1 MTVDEHDLNDSSFTG
16 LMQTLNLDPIEF
28 KEYKNINSR
37 LTFQELEIIKQDIEK
52 QLNILFDL
60 LNHKYNCDMNTSLIT
75 SDGYPRNDIDV
86 VSIRLIRV
94 RIIRLKNDYKLILEL
109 IDDKMSQEFAQR
121 QINYPIGQQQED
133 DIGGGGGSLS
143 RRIIEY
149 NIPFARVAE
158 VIDGGPAFKAGLKE
172 NDEILL
178 FDHDIHASNN
188 NRLRNLVTRVKIGK
202 SIPVEIKRNQNE
214 KVSLNLIPSDDWD
227 GQGLLGCRLLPI

>member
-1 MTVDEHDLNDSSFTG
+1 M
-16 LMQTLNLDPIEF
+16 NL

-121 QINYPIGQQQED
+121 QIDNPIGQDVEEEMNDSQ
-133 DIGGGGGSLS
+133 S
-143 RRIIEY
+143 RRTIEY
-149 NIPFARVAE
+149 TIPFARVAE
-158 VIDGGPAFKAGLKE
+158 VVNGGPAFKAGLKE

-202 SIPVEIKRNQNE
+202 TIPVEIKRNQNE

>member
-121 QINYPIGQQQED
+121 QIDNPIGQDVEEEMNDSQ
-133 DIGGGGGSLS
+133 S
-143 RRIIEY
+143 RRTIEY
-149 NIPFARVAE
+149 TIPFARVAE
-158 VIDGGPAFKAGLKE
+158 VVNGGPAFKAGLKE

-202 SIPVEIKRNQNE
+202 TIPVEIKRNQNE

>member
-1 MTVDEHDLNDSSFTG
+1 MTVDEHDLKDSSFTG

-94 RIIRLKNDYKLILEL
+94 RIIRLKNDYKLLLEL

-121 QINYPIGQQQED
+121 QIDNPIGQDVEEEMNDSQ
-133 DIGGGGGSLS
+133 S
-143 RRIIEY
+143 RRTIEY
-149 NIPFARVAE
+149 TIPFARVAE
-158 VIDGGPAFKAGLKE
+158 VVNGGPAFKAGLKE

-202 SIPVEIKRNQNE
+202 TIPVEIKRNQNE

>member
-1 MTVDEHDLNDSSFTG
+1 MTVDEHDLNDLSFTG

-121 QINYPIGQQQED
+121 QIDNPIGQDVEEEMNDSQ
-133 DIGGGGGSLS
+133 S
-143 RRIIEY
+143 RRTIEY
-149 NIPFARVAE
+149 TIPFARVAE
-158 VIDGGPAFKAGLKE
+158 VVNGGPAFKAGLKE

-202 SIPVEIKRNQNE
+202 TIPVEIKRNQNE

>member
-28 KEYKNINSR
+28 KEYKNINPR

-121 QINYPIGQQQED
+121 QIDNPIGQDVEEEMNDSQ
-133 DIGGGGGSLS
+133 S
-143 RRIIEY
+143 RRTIEY
-149 NIPFARVAE
+149 TIPFARVAE
-158 VIDGGPAFKAGLKE
+158 VVNGGPAFKAGLKE

-202 SIPVEIKRNQNE
+202 TIPVEIKRNQNE

>member
-1 MTVDEHDLNDSSFTG
+1 
-16 LMQTLNLDPIEF
+16 
-28 KEYKNINSR
+28 
-37 LTFQELEIIKQDIEK
+37 
-52 QLNILFDL
+52 
-60 LNHKYNCDMNTSLIT
+60 MNTSLIT

-121 QINYPIGQQQED
+121 QIDNPIGQDVEEEMNDSQ
-133 DIGGGGGSLS
+133 S
-143 RRIIEY
+143 RRTIEY
-149 NIPFARVAE
+149 TIPFARVAE
-158 VIDGGPAFKAGLKE
+158 VVNGGPAFKAGLKE

-202 SIPVEIKRNQNE
+202 TIPVEIKRNQNE

>member
-28 KEYKNINSR
+28 KEYTNINSR

-121 QINYPIGQQQED
+121 QIDNPIGQDVEEEMNDSQ
-133 DIGGGGGSLS
+133 S
-143 RRIIEY
+143 RRTIEY
-149 NIPFARVAE
+149 TIPFARVAE
-158 VIDGGPAFKAGLKE
+158 VVNGGPAFKAGLKE

-202 SIPVEIKRNQNE
+202 TIPVEIKRNQNE